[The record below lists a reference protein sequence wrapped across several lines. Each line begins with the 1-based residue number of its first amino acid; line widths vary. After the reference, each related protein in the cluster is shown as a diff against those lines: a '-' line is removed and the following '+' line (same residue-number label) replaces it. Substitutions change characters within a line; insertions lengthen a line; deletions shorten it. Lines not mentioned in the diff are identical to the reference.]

1 MFARTVIRNVTKD
14 EAEKP
19 FWISYA
25 DLMTASMIVFLIVAA
40 VTVVIMKTQ
49 LDLLGD
55 AGRKVH
61 ERQVEIERF
70 SNMVKDKSRE
80 MTPPP
85 RVSTIRDT
93 VRVDLG
99 SAVNFVSGSSDI
111 SPAGKEFLREYI
123 PKLLAVANTELG
135 QKWLKRIVVEG
146 FTDTDGSYLFNL
158 DLSLQRSRKVVCALF
173 EQREEAPEATDH
185 TMTKEELSQIRDLF
199 LVGGYSFNSMQSSK
213 AKSRRVELKLEFW
226 QLDEKE
232 QFDREPKPDLS
243 DKEFGKC

>member
-1 MFARTVIRNVTKD
+1 MFSRTVIRKVTKD

-19 FWISYA
+19 FWISFA
-25 DLMTASMIVFLIVAA
+25 DLMIASMTVFLIVMA
-40 VTVVIMKTQ
+40 VTVVIMKSQ

-55 AGRKVH
+55 SGKKVL

-70 SNMVKDKSRE
+70 SNMIKDKSRGVN
-80 MTPPP
+80 PPVK
-85 RVSTIRDT
+85 VSTIRDT
-93 VRVDLG
+93 VRIDLG
-99 SAVNFVSGSSDI
+99 SSVHFLSGSSNI
-111 SPAGKEFLREYI
+111 SDAGKDFLREYI
-123 PKLLAVANTELG
+123 PSLLETANTELG

-158 DLSLQRSRKVVCALF
+158 SLSLQRSRKVVCALF
-173 EQREEAPEATDH
+173 EPIGEEGERAMSREELNH
-185 TMTKEELSQIRDLF
+185 IRDLF

-232 QFDREPKPDLS
+232 QFDRMPKPDLRGK
-243 DKEFGKC
+243 DFGKC